1 MGGKESTPYK
11 SQNMKNLFH
20 TFSYMEGVDEATPW
34 WRQPMALAASTCM
47 EPGTTPNSTATSSE
61 AIFP

>member
-34 WRQPMALAASTCM
+34 WRQPMALTAST
-47 EPGTTPNSTATSSE
+47 
-61 AIFP
+61 